1 MGVPDSSAAFP
12 LSPLGEAC
20 KRMDLTAIHEVLE
33 KIGYKDDEGA
43 ATEVCFWSVNSR
55 TYYKPFKSFRPL
67 LFISIQP
74 PTPKKKVN
82 ERWFLSL
89 ELFVVAFIISFDLLG
104 CFSDTSIIMT
114 NLVYWIAFSLVGMR
128 KEYSMLIIGM
138 PNETTLGE
146 LVPHHSSN

>member
-74 PTPKKKVN
+74 PTPHPKKKGKWKVVF
-82 ERWFLSL
+82 EPWTIRCCFYYFFWFIG
-89 ELFVVAFIISFDLLG
+89 LFLWHFDYN
-104 CFSDTSIIMT
+104 D
-114 NLVYWIAFSLVGMR
+114 
-128 KEYSMLIIGM
+128 
-138 PNETTLGE
+138 
-146 LVPHHSSN
+146 